1 MRNFKIFMANVYFHS
16 NNTVKKNQQQ
26 LLLRLRNWSIPLLL
40 GLSLTTG
47 VAKLAKAQITESIPP
62 ELNQV
67 LVQMDVVASQGNVDG
82 LAKFY
87 SDQFTNSDNLNRQD
101 LFAGLKL
108 FWDRYDQLNYR
119 TKLES
124 WNRNGDEIIAETTT
138 LITGTQE
145 LDGRTIN
152 LESTLRSRQRLV
164 NGKIVYQEILAES
177 TKLFLGNNPPQ
188 VQVRLPERVLPG
200 QQYSFDAIV
209 TEPLGGDLL
218 IGGAIDEPV
227 GGDRYLNPA
236 AIELNVLPAGGIF
249 KIGKAPLQPVDQ
261 WISAVIVRGDGI
273 TVVSQRLRVVDRA
286 ASR

>member
-1 MRNFKIFMANVYFHS
+1 MHNLKIFMVNTYFQS
-16 NNTVKKNQQQ
+16 NNKVKKHPQQ
-26 LLLRLRNWSIPLLL
+26 LLLNMRNWSISLLL

-47 VAKLAKAQITESIPP
+47 VAKLAKAQTPESIPL

-67 LVQMDVVASQGNVDG
+67 LVQMDAVATQGDVDG
-82 LAKFY
+82 LERFY
-87 SDQFTNSDNLNRQD
+87 SEQFTNSDNLSRND
-101 LFAGLKL
+101 LLDGLKS
-108 FWDRYDQLNYR
+108 FWARYDQLNYR

-124 WNRNGDEIIAETTT
+124 WIRNGDEIIAETTT

-145 LDGRTIN
+145 LDGRRIN

-164 NGKIVYQEILAES
+164 DGKIVHQEILAES
-177 TKLFLGNNPPQ
+177 TKLFLGENPPQ
-188 VQVRLPERVLPG
+188 VQVRLPEQVLPG
-200 QQYSFDAIV
+200 QEYNFDAIV

-227 GGDRYLNPA
+227 ESDRYLNPA
-236 AIELNVLPAGGIF
+236 AIELDVLAAGGIF
-249 KIGKAPLQPVDQ
+249 KIGKAPLKPVDQ